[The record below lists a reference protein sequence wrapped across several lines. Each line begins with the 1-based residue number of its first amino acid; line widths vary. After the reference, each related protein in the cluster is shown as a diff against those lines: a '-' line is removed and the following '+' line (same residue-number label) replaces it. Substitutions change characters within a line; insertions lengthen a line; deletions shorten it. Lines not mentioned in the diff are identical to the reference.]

1 MVDKQTEVKIN
12 EAVTLEF
19 VNAVQTYGAKYNS
32 LHEAYAVLKEEVE
45 EADDDFDFIKD
56 YLNSLWTE
64 VKGNDKKAVKESA
77 YMIAYNAIELAKE
90 AVQIAAVA
98 KKIIGE

>member
-1 MVDKQTEVKIN
+1 MFDKQTEVKIN

-56 YLNSLWTE
+56 YLNSLWT
-64 VKGNDKKAVKESA
+64 
-77 YMIAYNAIELAKE
+77 
-90 AVQIAAVA
+90 
-98 KKIIGE
+98 